1 MTNSAVV
8 SAVLAALASGLFA
21 LVGVVVTSTL
31 AQKREHAS
39 DWRQVKIDRYQ
50 EYMAAL
56 SAIVSGRS
64 TPAAQQSQAQVSQN
78 ALQFAIGACKVP
90 DDNPV

>member
-1 MTNSAVV
+1 MTNAAVL

-21 LVGVVVTSTL
+21 LVGVVITSTL

-50 EYMAAL
+50 EYIAAL
-56 SAIVSGRS
+56 SAIDNLWSNSVGN
-64 TPAAQQSQAQVSQN
+64 T
-78 ALQFAIGACKVP
+78 LLTACGISRR
-90 DDNPV
+90 